1 MKVIGLTGSIGMGK
15 SATAA
20 LIAES
25 GIPVFDSD
33 ACVHALYA
41 RGGKA
46 VAPIGA
52 SFPGVIVEG
61 AVDRQRLSAVLHEDP
76 SGFARLEAIVH
87 PLVLEEREAFL
98 HQAKASGAELVV
110 FDIPLLFETG
120 SERHVDHVLVVYAP
134 DEHRRSRVLQ
144 RPGMTE
150 AKLEAI
156 IARQLDDSSKLERAD
171 YRIETSGGLED
182 ARRQLDTILAS
193 IKADSGQAD
202 AEN

>member
-15 SATAA
+15 SATAK
-20 LIAES
+20 LISAA

-33 ACVHALYA
+33 AAVHALYA

-46 VAPIGA
+46 VAPIA
-52 SFPGVIVEG
+52 AAFPGVVVDG
-61 AVDRQRLSAVLHEDP
+61 AVDRQRLSGALHENP
-76 SGFARLEAIVH
+76 AGFALLEAIVH

-98 HQAKASGAELVV
+98 HDARQSGADLVV

-120 SERHVDHVLVVYAP
+120 SHEHVDHVLVVYAP
-134 DEHRRSRVLQ
+134 DEIRRSRVMQ

-150 AKLEAI
+150 AKLDAI
-156 IARQLDDSSKLERAD
+156 IARQLDDSSKLARSD

-182 ARRQLDTILAS
+182 ARRQLDVILKS
-193 IKADSGQAD
+193 IRQHGAD
-202 AEN
+202 